1 MLECRTYSYAE
12 LSALLHTRDRQ
23 GIVRRFERWEVKYTT
38 TGRGTGQKFAITEIG
53 NPFKVYCI
61 LDLGFSPQTDFTKL
75 AFFTYYLLCD
85 DEFQQLPSAQM
96 EEYLRADGHTLSR
109 QTISNYLLC
118 LEAASLICRGFD
130 YPNRDFSRNAEE
142 DAAER
147 PRAALERQPA
157 FQHTPHCESGGE
169 EMKIDNTAQE
179 KRKKKKQQTQLE

>member
-1 MLECRTYSYAE
+1 MGWTDLTLFALTERRNSYDHSRILEPAYPGI
-12 LSALLHTRDRQ
+12 LSND
-23 GIVRRFERWEVKYTT
+23 VS
-38 TGRGTGQKFAITEIG
+38 GR
-53 NPFKVYCI
+53 
-61 LDLGFSPQTDFTKL
+61 L
-75 AFFTYYLLCD
+75 
-85 DEFQQLPSAQM
+85 
-96 EEYLRADGHTLSR
+96 
-109 QTISNYLLC
+109 
-118 LEAASLICRGFD
+118 